1 MKRSMLLFACLG
13 ALACAADLS
22 TARTV
27 YVLSMSRGLDQ
38 YLVNRLTSEHVFQVV
53 TDPKL
58 ADVIFTDHVGE
69 AFQAQLELIS
79 PTPVPEEEEDAPAA
93 KTDKAGKGDK
103 PGKTDKADTGGKA
116 GKADKADKGGK
127 ADKGDKDPDAAGQ
140 VDNPLFTKPVNAL
153 VNPALTSTFGRNKG
167 TLFLVDAKSREVVWS
182 VYDPPKTFS
191 GKEMDHTASDIVNR
205 LKKDLNPKKD
215 SKQK

>member
-1 MKRSMLLFACLG
+1 MLLFACSG

-38 YLVNRLTSEHVFQVV
+38 YLINRLTSEHVFQVV

-69 AFQAQLELIS
+69 SFQAQLELIS
-79 PTPVPEEEEDAPAA
+79 PTPVPEAEQQANKADKAGKTD
-93 KTDKAGKGDK
+93 KTDKAGKTDK
-103 PGKTDKADTGGKA
+103 VDKAGKTDKAGKS
-116 GKADKADKGGK
+116 DKADKDSDDS
-127 ADKGDKDPDAAGQ
+127 AQ
-140 VDNPLFTKPVNAL
+140 TDNPLFAKPVNTL
-153 VNPALTSTFGRNKG
+153 VNPGLTSTFGRNKG

-205 LKKDLNPKKD
+205 LKKDLNPNPKKD